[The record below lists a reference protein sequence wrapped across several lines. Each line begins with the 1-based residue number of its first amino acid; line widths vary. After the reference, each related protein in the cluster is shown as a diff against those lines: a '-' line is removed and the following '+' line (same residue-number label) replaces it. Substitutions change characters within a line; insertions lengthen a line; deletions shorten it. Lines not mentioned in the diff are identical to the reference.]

1 MNAEKVLDIVLREMQ
16 AYAYGWRCDWSDFDG
31 RHLRDQLNDLAIWA
45 EGALTEE
52 VVDGDYIEGTKFYEG
67 R

>member
-16 AYAYGWRCDWSDFDG
+16 AYGCGWRNDWSDFDG
-31 RHLRDQLNDLAIWA
+31 RQLRGQLIELALWA
-45 EGALTEE
+45 KKALAEE